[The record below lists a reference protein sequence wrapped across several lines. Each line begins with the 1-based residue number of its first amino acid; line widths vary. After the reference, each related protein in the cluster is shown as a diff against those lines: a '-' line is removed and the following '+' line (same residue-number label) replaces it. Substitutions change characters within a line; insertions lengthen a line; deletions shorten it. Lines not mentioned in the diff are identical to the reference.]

1 MLQLIKMKKLSLYV
15 FLSLL
20 WCNVGFADSSWIKF
34 PLNNNETQNFN
45 IKDAV
50 EVGPN
55 QYKLESVL
63 TKDSKKIEYQ
73 KRAIEKL
80 TKYCGKTPGIYEV
93 PKEMLTEGEAT
104 QSGEINVMDLG
115 MVLFKTPYLKFDAT
129 QPIVCAPDMKGKFSN
144 RYTPENEEKIIQ
156 NNIRA
161 LYQEMIVIEYQDC
174 RRKMYG
180 TEIGGEIHWF
190 PIDPGSNGDIWNREI
205 CKRLDK

>member
-1 MLQLIKMKKLSLYV
+1 MLQLIKMKKLFLYV

-129 QPIVCAPDMKGKFSN
+129 QPIVCAPDMKGKFLN

>member
-1 MLQLIKMKKLSLYV
+1 MKK
-15 FLSLL
+15 FLTILVLGLL
-20 WCNVGFADSSWIKF
+20 WCNATFADSSWIKF

-93 PKEMLTEGEAT
+93 PK
-104 QSGEINVMDLG
+104 S
-115 MVLFKTPYLKFDAT
+115 
-129 QPIVCAPDMKGKFSN
+129 
-144 RYTPENEEKIIQ
+144 
-156 NNIRA
+156 
-161 LYQEMIVIEYQDC
+161 
-174 RRKMYG
+174 
-180 TEIGGEIHWF
+180 H
-190 PIDPGSNGDIWNREI
+190 
-205 CKRLDK
+205 